1 MCPPP
6 KGAGTIFYRGL
17 QSKAPAGGRIQFV
30 SPRPRGNFLFSSL
43 RDYCIIKYGT
53 GRAVVPALFRVD
65 NLWGR
70 KGGAS
75 CANGPFLSV
84 GAAAFGGPRR
94 SPARLPPF
102 RGKLSAAR
110 LTDEG
115 AHGNDAPL
123 VRPLIRHLLCKCHL
137 PPCGGK
143 AKGRRRRRPL
153 RGTAGAVLYPL
164 CLAALDISP

>member
-1 MCPPP
+1 MIPSFP
-6 KGAGTIFYRGL
+6 KRMTGPIPAGGGTGIFLRFTA
-17 QSKAPAGGRIQFV
+17 QAPAGERIQFV
-30 SPRPRGNFLFSSL
+30 SLRLRGNFLFSSL
-43 RDYCIIKYGT
+43 ADYCIMKHGT

-65 NLWGR
+65 NLWGC

-84 GAAAFGGPRR
+84 GAADFGGPRR

-115 AHGNDAPL
+115 ADGGNGRSFPPPPHPSFAPQMPPSPQGEGTARQGCRALRKIL
-123 VRPLIRHLLCKCHL
+123 VRCCP
-137 PPCGGK
+137 
-143 AKGRRRRRPL
+143 
-153 RGTAGAVLYPL
+153 
-164 CLAALDISP
+164 